1 MGPLSLPSSSSQW
14 LRFGR
19 LAARHLNVFF
29 ELALSI
35 RVRNSCELVATFCL
49 RRCLLLHTR
58 CERQINQTAAGHIEP
73 SNRRDSAHTRSTP
86 VNDIECSYP
95 VSSVH
100 PSSASRH
107 SPAQLPS
114 VQAGLNRARARFQP
128 QLQTQTQVHSETAG
142 REFLCALREEFCCSR
157 QVQRIFAIPQLQ
169 LFAASQLTSALKCN
183 KGKCNQLLS
192 TTSTKRKLSTLLTH
206 KEKKSKRNINY
217 NMHKKPVKIN
227 RKFCCESS

>member
-1 MGPLSLPSSSSQW
+1 MRQKGVKSCACARRRCPLRVHRQSESTAAAERANELQLLVIRASVCLCMCVCVRALVGPPSLPSSSSQW

-95 VSSVH
+95 VSSIQC
-100 PSSASRH
+100 PSIFSIQ
-107 SPAQLPS
+107 AQSSTAAKCPS
-114 VQAGLNRARARFQP
+114 GA
-128 QLQTQTQVHSETAG
+128 
-142 REFLCALREEFCCSR
+142 
-157 QVQRIFAIPQLQ
+157 
-169 LFAASQLTSALKCN
+169 
-183 KGKCNQLLS
+183 
-192 TTSTKRKLSTLLTH
+192 
-206 KEKKSKRNINY
+206 
-217 NMHKKPVKIN
+217 
-227 RKFCCESS
+227 

>member
-1 MGPLSLPSSSSQW
+1 MRERDIERKRQEVRRLFALFKLCCCCLRQKGVKSCACARRRCPLRVHRQSESTAAAERANELQLLAIRASVCLRVCVCVCMCVRALVGPLSLPSSQW

-86 VNDIECSYP
+86 VNDIECS
-95 VSSVH
+95 VSSIQC
-100 PSSASRH
+100 PSIFSI
-107 SPAQLPS
+107 
-114 VQAGLNRARARFQP
+114 QA
-128 QLQTQTQVHSETAG
+128 
-142 REFLCALREEFCCSR
+142 
-157 QVQRIFAIPQLQ
+157 
-169 LFAASQLTSALKCN
+169 
-183 KGKCNQLLS
+183 
-192 TTSTKRKLSTLLTH
+192 
-206 KEKKSKRNINY
+206 
-217 NMHKKPVKIN
+217 
-227 RKFCCESS
+227 